1 MPLGDIL
8 RSAAA
13 AGQAAQNSGGNFSSS
28 TSQTFQMPGGMGMG
42 GGINLSRF

>member
-1 MPLGDIL
+1 MPIGDIL

-13 AGQAAQNSGGNFSSS
+13 AGQAASNLGGNYSST

-42 GGINLSRF
+42 GINLSRF